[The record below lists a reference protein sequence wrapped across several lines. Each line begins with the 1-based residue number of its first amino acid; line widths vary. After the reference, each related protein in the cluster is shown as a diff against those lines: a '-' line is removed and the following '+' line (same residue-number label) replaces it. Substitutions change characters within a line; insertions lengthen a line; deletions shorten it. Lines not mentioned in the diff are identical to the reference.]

1 MKQAIIKS
9 MSSCE
14 TVSQLVD
21 LLWVSALIPGLT
33 VGDFCEIYNTYVSAL
48 KEVSV

>member
-1 MKQAIIKS
+1 MKQAIIKA

-33 VGDFCEIYNTYVSAL
+33 KGDFCDIYNMYLSAL
-48 KEVSV
+48 KGV